1 MSARRSAVTRGHLT
15 LTLGEEAEK
24 CAQALFKVISQVGIP
39 KEILTDQG
47 TAFMSRTL
55 KELNGKW

>member
-1 MSARRSAVTRGHLT
+1 MGSSNTDSG
-15 LTLGEEAEK
+15 GEEAEK

-39 KEILTDQG
+39 KEILTTQG

-55 KELNGKW
+55 KEL